1 MKTARIRI
9 GISAFTAALPLFVAG
24 GSTLSTGPTYGLLMT
39 ESQTALIGRREILA
53 GSVAAAALSLLP
65 SKALA
70 APTDAHLM
78 TVAKRHLD
86 RMGNR
91 IWVKDVVGL
100 ADFSLVSA
108 EPRFF
113 IVNLVSGTVNRYYV
127 THGRG
132 SDPEHDGWL
141 KGFSNDPG
149 SNATSRGAYLTRNY
163 YDGKHGLSMRL
174 SGLEPDNNNA
184 ESRAIVV
191 HGADYANPDLIPRMG
206 KLGRSEGC
214 FAFPQTKLVEVIARM
229 GPGRMIFADRLEG
242 PARV

>member
-1 MKTARIRI
+1 MIE
-9 GISAFTAALPLFVAG
+9 SQAALL
-24 GSTLSTGPTYGLLMT
+24 
-39 ESQTALIGRREILA
+39 GRRDILA
-53 GSVAAAALSLLP
+53 GSVAAATLSLLP
-65 SKALA
+65 SKAWA
-70 APTDAHLM
+70 APSDAHLAAM
-78 TVAKRHLD
+78 AKRQLD
-86 RMGNR
+86 RMGNH

-100 ADFSLVSA
+100 ADFSIASA

-174 SGLEPDNNNA
+174 TGLEADNNNA

-191 HGADYANPDLIPRMG
+191 HGADYANPDLIRTMG

-214 FAFPQTKLVEVIARM
+214 FAFSQAKLVEVIARM

-242 PARV
+242 SAHA

>member
-1 MKTARIRI
+1 
-9 GISAFTAALPLFVAG
+9 
-24 GSTLSTGPTYGLLMT
+24 
-39 ESQTALIGRREILA
+39 
-53 GSVAAAALSLLP
+53 
-65 SKALA
+65 
-70 APTDAHLM
+70 
-78 TVAKRHLD
+78 
-86 RMGNR
+86 MGNQ

-100 ADFSLVSA
+100 ADFSIASA

-174 SGLEPDNNNA
+174 TGLEADNNNA

-191 HGADYANPDLIPRMG
+191 HGADYANPDLIRTMG

-214 FAFPQTKLVEVIARM
+214 FAFPRTKLVEVIARM

-242 PARV
+242 TIRA

>member
-1 MKTARIRI
+1 M
-9 GISAFTAALPLFVAG
+9 
-24 GSTLSTGPTYGLLMT
+24 
-39 ESQTALIGRREILA
+39 LA
-53 GSVAAAALSLLP
+53 GSVATAVASFLP
-65 SKALA
+65 STALA
-70 APTDAHLM
+70 APADARLFEI
-78 TVAKRHLD
+78 AKRELD
-86 RMGNR
+86 RMGDR

-113 IVNLVSGTVNRYYV
+113 VVNLVAGTINRYYV

-132 SDPEHDGWL
+132 SDPEHNGWL

-174 SGLEPDNNNA
+174 TGLDHDNNNA

-191 HGADYANPDLIPRMG
+191 HGADYANPDLIRTTG

-214 FAFPQTKLVEVIARM
+214 FAFPQARLVEVIARM

-242 PARV
+242 PARA

>member
-1 MKTARIRI
+1 MI
-9 GISAFTAALPLFVAG
+9 
-24 GSTLSTGPTYGLLMT
+24 
-39 ESQTALIGRREILA
+39 ESLATNLGRRDILA

-70 APTDAHLM
+70 APADAHLIDI
-78 TVAKRHLD
+78 AKRNLD

-141 KGFSNDPG
+141 KAFSNDPG

-174 SGLEPDNNNA
+174 TGLETDNSNA
-184 ESRAIVV
+184 EDRAIVV
-191 HGADYANPDLIPRMG
+191 HGADYANPDLIRTMG

-214 FAFPQTKLVEVIARM
+214 FAFPQAKLVEVIARM
-229 GPGRMIFADRLEG
+229 GPGRMIFADRLDG
-242 PARV
+242 PAHA

>member
-1 MKTARIRI
+1 MIEIR
-9 GISAFTAALPLFVAG
+9 ADR
-24 GSTLSTGPTYGLLMT
+24 
-39 ESQTALIGRREILA
+39 IGRRDILA
-53 GSVAAAALSLLP
+53 GLVATTAASMIP

-70 APTDAHLM
+70 APTDVRLLDI
-78 TVAKRHLD
+78 AKRELD

-91 IWVKDVVGL
+91 IWVRDVVGM
-100 ADFSLVSA
+100 ADFSLPSA

-113 IVNLVSGTVNRYYV
+113 IASLVNGTVNRYYV

-132 SDPEHDGWL
+132 SDPQHDGWL
-141 KGFSNDPG
+141 KDFSNDPG

-163 YDGKHGLSMRL
+163 YNGKHGLSMRL
-174 SGLEPDNNNA
+174 SGLEADNNNA
-184 ESRAIVV
+184 EDRAIVV
-191 HGADYANPDLIPRMG
+191 HGADYANPDLIRTMG

-242 PARV
+242 PAHA

>member
-1 MKTARIRI
+1 MI
-9 GISAFTAALPLFVAG
+9 
-24 GSTLSTGPTYGLLMT
+24 
-39 ESQTALIGRREILA
+39 ESQAASFGRRDILA
-53 GSVAAAALSLLP
+53 GSVAAAALTLLP

-70 APTDAHLM
+70 APADARLLDI
-78 TVAKRHLD
+78 AKRELD

-91 IWVKDVVGL
+91 IWVRDVVGL
-100 ADFSLVSA
+100 ADFSLASA

-113 IVNLVSGTVNRYYV
+113 IANLISGTVTRYYV

-174 SGLEPDNNNA
+174 TGLEVDNNNA
-184 ESRAIVV
+184 EDRAIVV
-191 HGADYANPDLIPRMG
+191 HGADYANPDLIRTMG

-214 FAFPQTKLVEVIARM
+214 FAFPQAKLVEVIARM

-242 PARV
+242 PAHA

>member
-1 MKTARIRI
+1 
-9 GISAFTAALPLFVAG
+9 
-24 GSTLSTGPTYGLLMT
+24 MT
-39 ESQTALIGRREILA
+39 ETWAGRIGRRELLA
-53 GSVAAAALSLLP
+53 GTVAATALSLIP

-70 APTDAHLM
+70 APTDARLLE
-78 TVAKRHLD
+78 VAKRELD

-91 IWVKDVVGL
+91 IWVRDVVGM
-100 ADFSLVSA
+100 ADFSLPSA

-113 IVNLVSGTVNRYYV
+113 IANLVSGSVSRYYV

-174 SGLEPDNNNA
+174 TGLEPDNSNA
-184 ESRAIVV
+184 EDRAIVV
-191 HGADYANPDLIPRMG
+191 HGADYANPDLIRTMG

-214 FAFPQTKLVEVIARM
+214 FAFPQARLVEVIARM

-242 PARV
+242 PAHA

>member
-1 MKTARIRI
+1 MRETEAAR
-9 GISAFTAALPLFVAG
+9 
-24 GSTLSTGPTYGLLMT
+24 
-39 ESQTALIGRREILA
+39 IGRRDILA
-53 GSVAAAALSLLP
+53 GLVAASAVSMIP

-70 APTDAHLM
+70 APTDARLLDIAQHE
-78 TVAKRHLD
+78 LD

-91 IWVKDVVGL
+91 IWVRDVVGM
-100 ADFSLVSA
+100 ADFSLPSA

-113 IVNLVSGTVNRYYV
+113 IANLVNGTVNRYYV

-174 SGLEPDNNNA
+174 SGLEADNNNA
-184 ESRAIVV
+184 EDRAIVV
-191 HGADYANPDLIPRMG
+191 HGADYANPDLIRTMG

-214 FAFPQTKLVEVIARM
+214 FAFPQAKLVEVIARM

-242 PARV
+242 ATRV

>member
-1 MKTARIRI
+1 M
-9 GISAFTAALPLFVAG
+9 
-24 GSTLSTGPTYGLLMT
+24 
-39 ESQTALIGRREILA
+39 GRREMLA
-53 GSVAAAALSLLP
+53 GSVATAVASFLP
-65 SKALA
+65 STALA
-70 APTDAHLM
+70 APADARLFEI
-78 TVAKRHLD
+78 AKRELD
-86 RMGNR
+86 RMGDR

-113 IVNLVSGTVNRYYV
+113 VVNLVAGTINRYYV

-132 SDPEHDGWL
+132 SDPEHNGWL

-174 SGLEPDNNNA
+174 TGLDHDNNNA

-191 HGADYANPDLIPRMG
+191 HGADYANPDLIRTTG

-214 FAFPQTKLVEVIARM
+214 FAFPQARLVEVIARM

-242 PARV
+242 PARA

>member
-1 MKTARIRI
+1 MI
-9 GISAFTAALPLFVAG
+9 
-24 GSTLSTGPTYGLLMT
+24 
-39 ESQTALIGRREILA
+39 ESRTVNIGRREMLA
-53 GSVAAAALSLLP
+53 GSVATAVASFLP
-65 SKALA
+65 STALA
-70 APTDAHLM
+70 APADARLFEI
-78 TVAKRHLD
+78 AKRELD
-86 RMGNR
+86 RMGDR

-113 IVNLVSGTVNRYYV
+113 VVNLVAGTINRYYV

-132 SDPEHDGWL
+132 SDPEHNGWL

-174 SGLEPDNNNA
+174 TGLDHDNNNA

-191 HGADYANPDLIPRMG
+191 HGADYANPDLIRTTG

-214 FAFPQTKLVEVIARM
+214 FAFPQARLVEVIARM

-242 PARV
+242 PARA

>member
-1 MKTARIRI
+1 MIETEAAR
-9 GISAFTAALPLFVAG
+9 
-24 GSTLSTGPTYGLLMT
+24 
-39 ESQTALIGRREILA
+39 IGRRQLLA
-53 GSVAAAALSLLP
+53 GLVAASAVSMIP

-70 APTDAHLM
+70 APTDARLLDI
-78 TVAKRHLD
+78 ARHELD

-91 IWVKDVVGL
+91 IWVRDVVGM
-100 ADFSLVSA
+100 ADFSLPSA

-113 IVNLVSGTVNRYYV
+113 IANLVNGTVNRYYV

-132 SDPEHDGWL
+132 SDPQHDGWL

-174 SGLEPDNNNA
+174 SGLEADNNNA
-184 ESRAIVV
+184 EDRAIVV
-191 HGADYANPDLIPRMG
+191 HGADYANPDLIRTMG

-214 FAFPQTKLVEVIARM
+214 FAFPQAKLVEVIARM

-242 PARV
+242 ATRV